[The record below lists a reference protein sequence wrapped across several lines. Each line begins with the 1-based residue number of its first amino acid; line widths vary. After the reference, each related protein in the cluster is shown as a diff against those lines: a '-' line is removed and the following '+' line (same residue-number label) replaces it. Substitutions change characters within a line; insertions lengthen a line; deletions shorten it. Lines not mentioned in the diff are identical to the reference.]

1 LIVVCATF
9 VAEPLEDPLGLILGV
24 AGLETAL
31 TFAPYNQIFQQLLSP
46 GSELSRN
53 AAGVN
58 ILLVRFE
65 DFARD
70 QPDPAGA
77 RRSIQRCETE
87 LADALSRFAQQM
99 TGTLILCV
107 LPPSRAARTVSGVV
121 IEAANQSL
129 LSAASR
135 LTGVSV
141 LETAAI
147 DAMTEGEKFDVLRD
161 ELAHIPYSAEYY
173 SAMALAIARRVHTLR
188 VPAAKVLVLDCD
200 NTLWRGVVGEDGVEG
215 LQLPPAYLA
224 VQEFAVR
231 LQDSGILICLASK
244 NTESDVLEVFERRA
258 DMALQLR
265 HVVAHR
271 VNWLPKPANLVSL
284 AAELNLGLDA
294 FVFIDDNP
302 VECGQMRAEFPQ
314 VTTLQLPA
322 ENLIGGFLENLWVF
336 DKLVTTAEDANRTR
350 MYRENSARRAF
361 ESDVTDIGQFMAA
374 LELKIDIAAPVEEE
388 WPRIEQ
394 LTQRTNQ
401 FNFTTL
407 RQSAVQLRTA
417 VAAGAWV
424 LRVRVSDRFGDYG
437 LVGAMMARR
446 EAGSL
451 MVDNLMLSCRVLGR
465 GVEHSMLR
473 QLGEVA
479 ASAGLDFVC
488 LPFKPTARNEPA
500 RAFADSVVE
509 RFAERASSGTLYK
522 IPTSA
527 ARAILHRPG
536 QDPIEVI
543 EARRSEEK
551 KASAK
556 PAPLPAVDRSSAY
569 SRIALDL
576 TSGASVVKF
585 VADRNRRRRTLAGSL
600 VPPTTDRENRLL
612 EIWRRVLGLEEIGID
627 DDYFALGG
635 TSLQSVSL
643 FAEINREFGLQLK
656 LTGVVEAPTIRT
668 MARLLASISIEGQRT
683 LVCLRPGG
691 LRNVFLVH
699 DGLGETL
706 LYLNLAKRMPAGTA
720 VYGIEPKRLPG
731 IPLAHGSI
739 EDMARH
745 YVDEIRKIQPGGPY
759 LLGGM
764 CAGGVIAY
772 AMAVCL
778 KEAGESVESV
788 IILDGATPQAIKR
801 IGRGTKARLSRLQE
815 ALAGNHV
822 QQSSRF
828 ARFSSILSEVL
839 RKGFNVLR
847 YAVSSL
853 LLRGSTAVRFWLIR
867 RLLRSGRPWPA
878 FLPEM
883 TVQQIYAE
891 LEARYRPSELPDVTV
906 FLVRASLGEA
916 EDTPYRE
923 VYRDE
928 DFGWRRVAHRLELL
942 DVIGGHSSMLQE
954 RHIDSLASVLLQKLT
969 FGLGATAELEAVGR

>member
-1 LIVVCATF
+1 
-9 VAEPLEDPLGLILGV
+9 LILDAVGLDTGV
-24 AGLETAL
+24 
-31 TFAPYNQIFQQLLSP
+31 TFAPYNQVFQQLLTP
-46 GSELSRN
+46 GSELSLN

-77 RRSIQRCETE
+77 RRSIQRCEAE
-87 LADALSRFAQQM
+87 LADALSRFAKQM

-107 LPPSRAARTVSGVV
+107 LPPSAAARTVSGAV
-121 IEAANQSL
+121 IESANRSL
-129 LSAASR
+129 LSVASR

-147 DAMTEGEKFDVLRD
+147 DAMVEGEKFDLLRD
-161 ELAHIPYSAEYY
+161 ELAHIPYSAAYY

-200 NTLWRGVVGEDGVEG
+200 NTLWRGIVGEDGVEG
-215 LQLPPAYLA
+215 LQLPPPYLA
-224 VQEFAVR
+224 VQEYAVH
-231 LQDSGILICLASK
+231 LQGTGILICLVSK
-244 NTESDVLEVFERRA
+244 NSESDVLDVFERRE
-258 DMALQLR
+258 DMTLKLS
-265 HVVAHR
+265 HIVAHR
-271 VNWLPKPANLVSL
+271 VNWLPKPANMVSL

-302 VECGQMRAEFPQ
+302 VECGQMRAELPQ

-322 ENLIGGFLENLWVF
+322 ENLISGFLKNLWVF
-336 DKLVTTAEDANRTR
+336 DKLVTTAEDAHRTR

-361 ESDVTDIGQFMAA
+361 ESDVTDIGQFMSA
-374 LELKIDIAAPVEEE
+374 LELKIDIAVPADEE

-407 RQSAVQLRTA
+407 RQSAAQLKTA

-446 EAGSL
+446 QAKCL

-465 GVEHSMLR
+465 GVEHAMLR
-473 QLGEVA
+473 RLGELA
-479 ASAGLDFVC
+479 ESAGLDFVC
-488 LPFKPTARNEPA
+488 IPYKPTARNEPA
-500 RAFADSVVE
+500 RAFADSVVAG
-509 RFAERASSGTLYK
+509 FAERGAGGTLYK
-522 IPTSA
+522 IPTSDA
-527 ARAILHRPG
+527 KGVMHRPG
-536 QDPIEVI
+536 HDPIEVI

-551 KASAK
+551 KAANKPSSA
-556 PAPLPAVDRSSAY
+556 PAVDRSSAY
-569 SRIALDL
+569 SRIALEL
-576 TSGASVVKF
+576 TSGESVDKLV
-585 VADRNRRRRTLAGSL
+585 VDRNRHRRTLGADL
-600 VPPTTDRENRLL
+600 VAPTTDIESRLL
-612 EIWRRVLGLEEIGID
+612 EIWQRVLGLEEIGID

-668 MARLLASISIEGQRT
+668 MAQLLASISIDGQRT

-691 LRNVFLVH
+691 LRNLFLVH

-706 LYLNLAKRMPAGTA
+706 LYLNLAKRMPVGTA

-745 YVDEIRKIQPGGPY
+745 YADEIRKIQPRGPY

-778 KEAGESVESV
+778 KEAGESVDSV

-801 IGRGTKARLSRLQE
+801 AGRATKARMSRLQE
-815 ALAGNHV
+815 TLASNHV
-822 QQSSRF
+822 QRISGFERH
-828 ARFSSILSEVL
+828 SSILLQVL
-839 RKGFNVLR
+839 RKGLNVLR
-847 YAVSSL
+847 YEVSSL
-853 LLRGSTAVRFWLIR
+853 LLRGSTGVRFWLIR
-867 RLLRSGRPWPA
+867 QLLRSGRPWPA
-878 FLPEM
+878 FLPAM
-883 TVQQIYAE
+883 TVQQIYTE
-891 LEARYRPSELPDVTV
+891 LEARYRPSQLSGVTV

-954 RHIDSLASVLLQKLT
+954 RHIDSLASVLVQKLT
-969 FGLGATAELEAVGR
+969 SGLGAAAELEAVGR

>member
-9 VAEPLEDPLGLILGV
+9 VAEPLLDPLRLILGV
-24 AGLETAL
+24 AGLETGV
-31 TFAPYNQIFQQLLSP
+31 TFAPYNQVFQQLLTP

-58 ILLVRFE
+58 VLLVRFE

-70 QPDPAGA
+70 QADPADA
-77 RRSIQRCETE
+77 RRSIERCETE
-87 LADALSRFAQQM
+87 LADALARFAKQM

-107 LPPSRAARTVSGVV
+107 PPASRAALTVNGAV
-121 IEAANQSL
+121 IESANQSL
-129 LSAASR
+129 LAAASR

-141 LETAAI
+141 LEAAAI
-147 DAMTEGEKFDVLRD
+147 DARIGSEKFDVLRD

-173 SAMALAIARRVHTLR
+173 SALALALARRVHALR
-188 VPAAKVLVLDCD
+188 VPAAKVLALDCD
-200 NTLWRGVVGEDGVEG
+200 NTLWRGIVGEDGVEG
-215 LQLPPAYLA
+215 LQLSPPYLA

-231 LQDSGILICLASK
+231 LQANGVLICLVSK
-244 NTESDVLEVFERRA
+244 NTESDVLDVFERRR
-258 DMALQLR
+258 DMRLDLG
-265 HVVAHR
+265 HIVAHR
-271 VNWLPKPANLVSL
+271 VNWLPKPANLTSL

-294 FVFIDDNP
+294 FVFLDDNP
-302 VECGQMRAEFPQ
+302 VECGQMRAELPQ

-322 ENLIGGFLENLWVF
+322 ENLIGDFLANLWVF
-336 DKLVTTAEDANRTR
+336 DKLTTTAEDANRTR

-374 LELKIDIAAPVEEE
+374 LELKIDIAAPAEEE

-407 RQSAVQLRTA
+407 RQSAVQLKTA

-446 EAGSL
+446 EAKCL
-451 MVDNLMLSCRVLGR
+451 MVENLMLSCRVLGR
-465 GVEHSMLR
+465 GVEHAMLR
-473 QLGEVA
+473 QIGEIA

-488 LPFKPTARNEPA
+488 LPFNPTARNEPA
-500 RAFADSVVE
+500 RAFADSVAE
-509 RFAERASSGTLYK
+509 RFAERGPGGTLYR
-522 IPTSA
+522 IPTSDA
-527 ARAILHRPG
+527 KAISHRPG
-536 QDPIEVI
+536 HDPVEVI
-543 EARRSEEK
+543 EARRSDEK
-551 KASAK
+551 KAAVK
-556 PAPLPAVDRSSAY
+556 PASMPAVDRSGAY

-576 TSGASVVKF
+576 TSGESVVKF
-585 VADRNRRRRTLAGSL
+585 VADRNRHRRTLAIDP
-600 VPPTTDRENRLL
+600 VPPTTDMESRLL
-612 EIWRRVLGLEEIGID
+612 EIWQRVLGLEEIGID

-643 FAEINREFGLQLK
+643 FAEIHREFGLQLK
-656 LTGVVEAPTIRT
+656 LTGVVEAPTVRA
-668 MARLLASISIEGQRT
+668 MARLLASTSVQGQRT

-745 YVDEIRKIQPGGPY
+745 YADEIRKIQPHGPY

-801 IGRGTKARLSRLQE
+801 GGRATSARLSRLQE
-815 ALAGNHV
+815 DLASYQGQGVSALARRG
-822 QQSSRF
+822 S
-828 ARFSSILSEVL
+828 VL
-839 RKGFNVLR
+839 LKIVRKGLNVLR
-847 YAVSSL
+847 YEAYSF
-853 LLRGSTAVRFWLIR
+853 LLRRSTGVRFWLIR

-883 TVQQIYAE
+883 TVQQIYSE
-891 LEARYRPSELPDVTV
+891 LEARYRPSELTDVTV

-954 RHIDSLASVLLQKLT
+954 RHIDSLASVLVQKLA
-969 FGLGATAELEAVGR
+969 FGLGAAAELKAVGH

>member
-1 LIVVCATF
+1 
-9 VAEPLEDPLGLILGV
+9 
-24 AGLETAL
+24 
-31 TFAPYNQIFQQLLSP
+31 
-46 GSELSRN
+46 
-53 AAGVN
+53 
-58 ILLVRFE
+58 
-65 DFARD
+65 
-70 QPDPAGA
+70 
-77 RRSIQRCETE
+77 
-87 LADALSRFAQQM
+87 
-99 TGTLILCV
+99 
-107 LPPSRAARTVSGVV
+107 
-121 IEAANQSL
+121 
-129 LSAASR
+129 
-135 LTGVSV
+135 
-141 LETAAI
+141 
-147 DAMTEGEKFDVLRD
+147 
-161 ELAHIPYSAEYY
+161 
-173 SAMALAIARRVHTLR
+173 
-188 VPAAKVLVLDCD
+188 
-200 NTLWRGVVGEDGVEG
+200 
-215 LQLPPAYLA
+215 
-224 VQEFAVR
+224 
-231 LQDSGILICLASK
+231 
-244 NTESDVLEVFERRA
+244 
-258 DMALQLR
+258 
-265 HVVAHR
+265 
-271 VNWLPKPANLVSL
+271 
-284 AAELNLGLDA
+284 
-294 FVFIDDNP
+294 
-302 VECGQMRAEFPQ
+302 
-314 VTTLQLPA
+314 
-322 ENLIGGFLENLWVF
+322 
-336 DKLVTTAEDANRTR
+336 
-350 MYRENSARRAF
+350 
-361 ESDVTDIGQFMAA
+361 
-374 LELKIDIAAPVEEE
+374 
-388 WPRIEQ
+388 
-394 LTQRTNQ
+394 
-401 FNFTTL
+401 
-407 RQSAVQLRTA
+407 
-417 VAAGAWV
+417 
-424 LRVRVSDRFGDYG
+424 
-437 LVGAMMARR
+437 
-446 EAGSL
+446 
-451 MVDNLMLSCRVLGR
+451 
-465 GVEHSMLR
+465 
-473 QLGEVA
+473 
-479 ASAGLDFVC
+479 
-488 LPFKPTARNEPA
+488 
-500 RAFADSVVE
+500 
-509 RFAERASSGTLYK
+509 
-522 IPTSA
+522 
-527 ARAILHRPG
+527 
-536 QDPIEVI
+536 
-543 EARRSEEK
+543 
-551 KASAK
+551 
-556 PAPLPAVDRSSAY
+556 
-569 SRIALDL
+569 
-576 TSGASVVKF
+576 
-585 VADRNRRRRTLAGSL
+585 
-600 VPPTTDRENRLL
+600 
-612 EIWRRVLGLEEIGID
+612 
-627 DDYFALGG
+627 
-635 TSLQSVSL
+635 
-643 FAEINREFGLQLK
+643 
-656 LTGVVEAPTIRT
+656 

-891 LEARYRPSELPDVTV
+891 LEARYRPSELADVTV